1 MREAWRIFKSD
12 LKHLFNSNV
21 VTAITAIGLVLLP
34 SLFSWYNILACW
46 DVFDNTG
53 KLTVAVANTD
63 EGYTSDLI
71 PLRVNI
77 GDQVVG
83 ALRSNDPV
91 DWVVVDQEEA
101 IDGTKAGRYYAA
113 VVIPKTFSR
122 DMMSFFSEDIE
133 HATIIY
139 YTNEK
144 KNAVAPKITD
154 QSANQIAAQVN
165 EAFSEAVGE
174 TALALASS
182 LYDYASD
189 NGLDGRI
196 AVLNQRLATTSV
208 QMRDASNLLLL
219 YADLMDAS
227 ADMAR
232 DAGGMLLATS
242 DSAGELANQMSDVQT
257 ASRHIDEAV
266 NEATD
271 ALSAALAANA
281 ADYDDVLESI
291 DAAFD
296 AAADASGDAAA
307 ALRHRA
313 DELDAGIA
321 DMEALITRMETLREA
336 LPQEQQTHMDA
347 LIQRMRDVV
356 DLQERARDALLDSA
370 DSIESKT
377 DDLGDKRVEAK
388 EAAQLAQQGILDVK
402 AAYEQDLKPALDELT
417 AKLAQMG
424 EAVAAA
430 SRSLENAAYDLAGRG
445 DSAANRLDASAQDL
459 REVAAALSEAADKLS
474 QLTGRLDEAIASN
487 DLEAFRK
494 AIGADPS
501 ALARALAAPV
511 GIDRHA
517 IYPVENFGSAMTP
530 LYATLALWIGA
541 LLIMVTIKAVPSPR
555 HLEELGDPKPRQ
567 VFIGRWGIV
576 GLFSLMQSTVMA
588 LGNLLFLGVQAV
600 HPLLFLLCFW
610 VAGLVFSF
618 IIYTMVALFANLGKA
633 LGVVLLIVQVSG
645 GGGSFPLKLLPH
657 AFQAVSPYLPI
668 AHAVNAMRAAMFG
681 LYQGDFWIEI
691 ATLLAFALPFVL
703 LGVVL
708 HGPLNRV
715 VPRFIARIEK
725 SGIM

>member
-83 ALRSNDPV
+83 ALRSNDQL

-208 QMRDASNLLLL
+208 QMRDASSLLLL

-257 ASRHIDEAV
+257 ASRRIDEAV

-271 ALSAALAANA
+271 ALSA
-281 ADYDDVLESI
+281 
-291 DAAFD
+291 
-296 AAADASGDAAA
+296 
-307 ALRHRA
+307 
-313 DELDAGIA
+313 
-321 DMEALITRMETLREA
+321 
-336 LPQEQQTHMDA
+336 
-347 LIQRMRDVV
+347 
-356 DLQERARDALLDSA
+356 
-370 DSIESKT
+370 
-377 DDLGDKRVEAK
+377 
-388 EAAQLAQQGILDVK
+388 
-402 AAYEQDLKPALDELT
+402 
-417 AKLAQMG
+417 
-424 EAVAAA
+424 
-430 SRSLENAAYDLAGRG
+430 
-445 DSAANRLDASAQDL
+445 
-459 REVAAALSEAADKLS
+459 
-474 QLTGRLDEAIASN
+474 
-487 DLEAFRK
+487 
-494 AIGADPS
+494 
-501 ALARALAAPV
+501 
-511 GIDRHA
+511 
-517 IYPVENFGSAMTP
+517 
-530 LYATLALWIGA
+530 
-541 LLIMVTIKAVPSPR
+541 
-555 HLEELGDPKPRQ
+555 
-567 VFIGRWGIV
+567 
-576 GLFSLMQSTVMA
+576 
-588 LGNLLFLGVQAV
+588 
-600 HPLLFLLCFW
+600 
-610 VAGLVFSF
+610 
-618 IIYTMVALFANLGKA
+618 
-633 LGVVLLIVQVSG
+633 
-645 GGGSFPLKLLPH
+645 
-657 AFQAVSPYLPI
+657 
-668 AHAVNAMRAAMFG
+668 
-681 LYQGDFWIEI
+681 
-691 ATLLAFALPFVL
+691 
-703 LGVVL
+703 
-708 HGPLNRV
+708 
-715 VPRFIARIEK
+715 
-725 SGIM
+725 